1 MKMAFGLVSLLV
13 TIGIIAL
20 LMSNVSIP
28 LIQAG
33 NETRKDAQQIAG
45 LDPTGMPAHEFFKVS
60 EVRPSGGR
68 FEGIQVTSV
77 DPRGALPKYYGLMVG
92 DVIVGSNGMKFEDVS
107 MTDAPSAKNW
117 VLDSYQKQWDL
128 NVIRNGQKITLVAAK
143 IAIPG
148 QVGGG
153 AGANANSGAGA
164 PPAPAPAAPAN
175 GSGSSSEAGGGGGGG
190 SNPLRDQIDALP
202 RIGL

>member
-28 LIQAG
+28 IIQAG

-45 LDPTGMPAHEFFKVS
+45 LDPSGVPAHEFFKVS
-60 EVRPSGGR
+60 EVRTSGGR

-92 DVIVGSNGMKFEDVS
+92 DVIVGANNMKFEDVG
-107 MTDAPSAKNW
+107 MAEAPAAKNW
-117 VLDSYQKQWDL
+117 VLDAYQKQWDL

-148 QVGGG
+148 MGTG
-153 AGANANSGAGA
+153 AGAGAGA
-164 PPAPAPAAPAN
+164 GAGTGSTPGAPAN
-175 GSGSSSEAGGGGGGG
+175 GDGSSSESGAGGGGGG

-202 RIGL
+202 RIGI